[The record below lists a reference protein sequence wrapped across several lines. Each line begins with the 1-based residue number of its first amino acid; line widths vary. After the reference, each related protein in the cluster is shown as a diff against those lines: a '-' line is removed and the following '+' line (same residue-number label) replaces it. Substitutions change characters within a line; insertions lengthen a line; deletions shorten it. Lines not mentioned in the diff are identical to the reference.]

1 MNRLLKGILADY
13 ILAVVIFVTAFS
25 MKIWQDNVQA
35 KEELKGTL
43 TLSGAW
49 AIYPTAV
56 AWADAFQKK
65 HPEVKIDVS
74 AGGAGKGAAD
84 AIAGLV
90 DIGMVSRDPDPSEI
104 KKGIVPV
111 YILHDAVYPVVGEKN
126 PALSDLLKKGV
137 SKKTWIALYITGTVK
152 TWDKVAGGKV
162 GKSVHV
168 YTRSDS
174 CGAAASWAKFLG
186 NKKQEDLKGVGVYG
200 DPGLLETAKRDPL
213 GVGYNNFSYVFTK
226 DGTVVKGAKLVP
238 IDANGNGK
246 ADPDEIFNTRDNAVK
261 AIEAG
266 KYPATRKNF
275 FFVKGKPKG
284 LVKEFLEFVLSD
296 DGAKVVDEVGAS
308 LPLPKSEREKVLK
321 SLK

>member
-13 ILAVVIFVTAFS
+13 ILAIAIFAALFGIKT
-25 MKIWQDNVQA
+25 WQDKVQA
-35 KEELKGTL
+35 KEELKGTIA
-43 TLSGAW
+43 LSGAW

-65 HPEVKIDVS
+65 HPNVKIDVS

-111 YILHDAVYPVVGEKN
+111 YILHDAVFPIVSEKN
-126 PALSDLLKKGV
+126 PALPDLLKKGV
-137 SKKTWIALYITGTVK
+137 SKKTWISLYVGGTIK
-152 TWDKVAGGKV
+152 TWNKVSGGKV
-162 GKSVHV
+162 SKSVHV

-174 CGAAASWAKFLG
+174 CGAAAAWAKFLG

-246 ADPDEIFNTRDNAVK
+246 ADKNEILVSRDDAVK
-261 AIEAG
+261 AIEAK
-266 KYPATRKNF
+266 KYPATRKNY

-284 LVKEFLEFVLSD
+284 LVKEFLEFALSD
-296 DGAKVVDEVGAS
+296 EGARIVNDVGAS
-308 LPLPKSEREKVLK
+308 LPVKKTEREKILK
-321 SLK
+321 SL